1 MKIKREARGFFRLST
16 PQYKKTAT
24 KEPQKQNINVL
35 NLVRTLRDCLQ
46 EKQDLIKNGT
56 GRFSSRL

>member
-1 MKIKREARGFFRLST
+1 MKIKREARVFFRLST
-16 PQYKKTAT
+16 LQYKKTAT
-24 KEPQKQNINVL
+24 KEPQKQNSNVL

-46 EKQDLIKNGT
+46 EKQDLIKTGT